1 MTIPYYDMFLI
12 LMALIVLFVT
22 LGLFYKTSYGM
33 QLRAITQNRQMTQCL
48 GVNSGIID
56 KITFGYG
63 CALAGLAG
71 ILLAPVS
78 SVSPG
83 MGTDY
88 IVDSFLVVILGGLNS
103 IVGSLFGS
111 VVIQEAV
118 SVMAS
123 FMSLVTAK
131 LLIFVVIIVVI
142 RFKPQ
147 GLFSAKDMR

>member
-1 MTIPYYDMFLI
+1 
-12 LMALIVLFVT
+12 
-22 LGLFYKTSYGM
+22 
-33 QLRAITQNRQMTQCL
+33 
-48 GVNSGIID
+48 
-56 KITFGYG
+56 
-63 CALAGLAG
+63 
-71 ILLAPVS
+71 
-78 SVSPG
+78 

-147 GLFSAKDMR
+147 GLFSAKDKR

>member
-1 MTIPYYDMFLI
+1 
-12 LMALIVLFVT
+12 
-22 LGLFYKTSYGM
+22 
-33 QLRAITQNRQMTQCL
+33 
-48 GVNSGIID
+48 
-56 KITFGYG
+56 
-63 CALAGLAG
+63 
-71 ILLAPVS
+71 
-78 SVSPG
+78 

-111 VVIQEAV
+111 VVIEEAV

-147 GLFSAKDMR
+147 GLFSAKDKR